1 MADTYETINCPAC
14 GKKML
19 KIFVKECG
27 INVDI
32 CKDGCGGIFFDNR
45 ELKYFD
51 EQHELVDE
59 TIRQMEA
66 QDYPPVDETVDR
78 FCPTCGAKMVKNN
91 TSATGSI
98 QIDECYTCGAKFL
111 EHGELTRM
119 RAEFATEKQRSADA
133 IKYLYSQI
141 GQELA
146 GDMSVT
152 KSNISYRRGMAGF
165 ISKLLGL

>member
-1 MADTYETINCPAC
+1 MVDTHETINCPAC

-19 KIFVKECG
+19 KIFIKEYG

-51 EQHELVDE
+51 EQYEIVDA
-59 TIRQMEA
+59 TIKEIEA
-66 QDYPPVDETVDR
+66 KEFPPVDESAER
-78 FCPTCGAKMVKNN
+78 LCPACGAKMVKNN

-98 QIDECYTCGAKFL
+98 QIDECYTCGGKFL
-111 EHGELTRM
+111 DHGELTRM
-119 RAEFATEKQRSADA
+119 RAEFATEQQRSEDA
-133 IKYLYSQI
+133 VKYLYSKI

-146 GDMSVT
+146 QDMSVT